1 MASYNLYGYGFVP
14 VNGAQ
19 VWVKNTAIR
28 PKEPVL
34 DHAKPVDDRIEQQ
47 PRLVLKL
54 APAPADKAK
63 KTIEKRELHK
73 QAKALEKYY
82 MDEYWQDLQNWESRS
97 QNERDQVMLLPA

>member
-1 MASYNLYGYGFVP
+1 MASYNLYGYGFVA
-14 VNGAQ
+14 V
-19 VWVKNTAIR
+19 

-34 DHAKPVDDRIEQQ
+34 DHAKPVDDRIEQDISVIEQ
-47 PRLVLKL
+47 Q
-54 APAPADKAK
+54 AAAADIAAREK

-73 QAKALEKYY
+73 QAMALKKYY

>member
-1 MASYNLYGYGFVP
+1 MASYNLYGYGFVA
-14 VNGAQ
+14 V
-19 VWVKNTAIR
+19 

-34 DHAKPVDDRIEQQ
+34 DHAKPVDEQQ

-54 APAPADKAK
+54 APAPADSAK

-97 QNERDQVMLLPA
+97 KNERDQVMLLPA